1 MKKLD
6 LYIIRKFLGTF
17 FFSMVLIL
25 SIVVVFDLSE
35 RLEKFIENEA
45 PVKAIIFDYYLN
57 FVPYFANV
65 FSSLFT
71 FISVIFFTSKMA
83 YNSEIIAILSTGISF
98 RRTVRPYMIS
108 AGVIACLSLLLS
120 AFIIPNANKK
130 RIEFSEQYIWKK
142 YSNKEENIHRQIAP
156 GAFIYMSSFNV
167 YSSRGN
173 DFTYEVFREDTLVS
187 KLTAKSISWNKELE
201 KWRINNWTL
210 REFDGIKE
218 TYTTGQTIDTL
229 LNFSAAE
236 FSEDPKKI
244 KERLTLPELDEY
256 IARQKLRGSSN
267 VVEFQI
273 EKYKM
278 FSGAFATFIL
288 TLIGVCIASRKIR
301 GGMGFHLGL
310 GLLISFSYILFM
322 QFSTVFATN
331 GGMSPLL
338 AVWIPNMLFAVVAL
352 FVYRAAP
359 K

>member
-1 MKKLD
+1 M
-6 LYIIRKFLGTF
+6 
-17 FFSMVLIL
+17 
-25 SIVVVFDLSE
+25 
-35 RLEKFIENEA
+35 
-45 PVKAIIFDYYLN
+45 
-57 FVPYFANV
+57 
-65 FSSLFT
+65 
-71 FISVIFFTSKMA
+71 
-83 YNSEIIAILSTGISF
+83 
-98 RRTVRPYMIS
+98 
-108 AGVIACLSLLLS
+108 
-120 AFIIPNANKK
+120 
-130 RIEFSEQYIWKK
+130 
-142 YSNKEENIHRQIAP
+142 
-156 GAFIYMSSFNV
+156 
-167 YSSRGN
+167 
-173 DFTYEVFREDTLVS
+173 

-301 GGMGFHLGL
+301 
-310 GLLISFSYILFM
+310 
-322 QFSTVFATN
+322 
-331 GGMSPLL
+331 
-338 AVWIPNMLFAVVAL
+338 
-352 FVYRAAP
+352 
-359 K
+359 

>member
-1 MKKLD
+1 M
-6 LYIIRKFLGTF
+6 
-17 FFSMVLIL
+17 
-25 SIVVVFDLSE
+25 
-35 RLEKFIENEA
+35 
-45 PVKAIIFDYYLN
+45 
-57 FVPYFANV
+57 
-65 FSSLFT
+65 
-71 FISVIFFTSKMA
+71 
-83 YNSEIIAILSTGISF
+83 
-98 RRTVRPYMIS
+98 
-108 AGVIACLSLLLS
+108 
-120 AFIIPNANKK
+120 
-130 RIEFSEQYIWKK
+130 
-142 YSNKEENIHRQIAP
+142 
-156 GAFIYMSSFNV
+156 
-167 YSSRGN
+167 
-173 DFTYEVFREDTLVS
+173 
-187 KLTAKSISWNKELE
+187 TAKSISWNKELE

-288 TLIGVCIASRKIR
+288 TLIGVRIASRKIR